1 MSNLVLRAGLS
12 RPLTHNELDA
22 NMQFLEIVE
31 WSAKDFRAGQF
42 AYRIVSNVTSL
53 YLCVETHTQ
62 FVYEITDGAFAETIT
77 IDGTV
82 TRLWRKVAGGGG
94 GGTGAEFVAAEF
106 DSDTNILTFTTA
118 DGDPVPIDLS
128 SLAGGG
134 GTGSSGTSG
143 SSGSSGASGLSGTSG
158 LSGDKYKTTSDTS
171 HTLGSSGTITVDS
184 GLSYSVA
191 QSIIIAYNASNFQE
205 SEVVSYNSGTGVL
218 VFGAPTRTV
227 GSGTYT
233 SWTVNLDGATGGNG
247 TSGTSG
253 AKGTSGSSGV
263 SGNNGTSGVNGNNG
277 SSGSSGAAG
286 AAGSSGTSGA
296 TGAAGSSGSSGAAGA
311 AGSSGTSGA
320 TGAAGSSGSSGAA
333 GAAGSS
339 GESGT
344 SGVSDKYLGTVITPV
359 DYSTSTVGAPLIVIT
374 TPNLSYSPGETVVIA
389 YDGSN
394 YVNGTV
400 LTYNT
405 GTGQLAVTILNVVW
419 GTSGNLTPS
428 QSNLQGLSGA
438 SGSSG
443 SSGTAG
449 SSGATGSSGSSGNTG
464 SSGSSGNTG
473 SSGSSGANGTSGIN
487 GTSGATGATGSS
499 GSSGANGAT
508 GSSGSSGANGATGSS
523 GSSGN
528 SGTSGAAGAPGTSG
542 TSAAGG
548 GSGVYVIKVAMTGGN
563 VASSGTFLAAKD
575 PSGNN
580 LLIDPAWTFAFVSS
594 SEVQVTHPLG
604 VWPVNF
610 MTHAE
615 QTSGDFMSRMM
626 HGQSTGQSVAVQNTG
641 KTTINFRALGVT
653 YTGISNSGSKT
664 LYITFQ
670 VPTNDIYI

>member
-1 MSNLVLRAGLS
+1 MSNLVLRAALS

-31 WSAKDFRAGQF
+31 WSVKDFRAGQF
-42 AYRIVSNVTSL
+42 AYRTVSNVTSL
-53 YLCVETHTQ
+53 YLCLETHTQ
-62 FVYEITDGAFAETIT
+62 FVYDITDGEFAEIIT
-77 IDGTV
+77 IEGTA
-82 TRLWRKVAGGGG
+82 TRLWRKISGSGGG
-94 GGTGAEFVAAEF
+94 GGTGAEFVAADF
-106 DSDTNILTFTTA
+106 DPDTNILTFTTV
-118 DGDPVPIDLS
+118 DGDPVPVDLS

-134 GTGSSGTSG
+134 SGTSG
-143 SSGSSGASGLSGTSG
+143 SSGNSGSSGTSG
-158 LSGDKYKTTSDTS
+158 VSGNSGSSGTSGPAGTSGISGNSGSSGVSGTSGVSGSSGLTGTSGVSGDKYKTTSTTS
-171 HTLGSSGTITVDS
+171 HTLGSSGTIVVQT

-191 QSIIIAYNASNFQE
+191 QSIIIAYDGSNFQE
-205 SEVVSYNSGTGVL
+205 SEVISYNSVNGSL
-218 VFGAPTRTV
+218 VFGVPTRTV
-227 GSGTYT
+227 GSGAYT

-247 TSGTSG
+247 SSGTSG
-253 AKGTSGSSGV
+253 ARGTSGSSGN
-263 SGNNGTSGVNGNNG
+263 SGTSGN
-277 SSGSSGAAG
+277 S
-286 AAGSSGTSGA
+286 GSSGTSGA
-296 TGAAGSSGSSGAAGA
+296 AGTSGIT
-311 AGSSGTSGA
+311 GSSGTSGA
-320 TGAAGSSGSSGAA
+320 RGTS
-333 GAAGSS
+333 GSS

-344 SGVSDKYLGTVITPV
+344 SGVSDKYLGTVVAPI
-359 DYSTSTVGAPLIVIT
+359 DYSTLTVGTPLIVTT
-374 TPNLSYSPGETVVIA
+374 TPNLSYSPGETVVIS

-405 GTGQLAVTILNVVW
+405 GTGQLAITILNVVW

-438 SGSSG
+438 AGSSG

-508 GSSGSSGANGATGSS
+508 GSSGSSG
-523 GSSGN
+523 N

-548 GSGVYVIKVAMTGGN
+548 GSGVYVIKLEFSGGN
-563 VASSGTFLAAKD
+563 LTASPGCFVAAQD

-580 LLIDPAWTFAFVSS
+580 LIGASGWSFARVSPT
-594 SEVQVTHPLG
+594 EITITHPL
-604 VWPVNF
+604 NKF
-610 MTHAE
+610 ITNAETHAE
-615 QTSGDFMSRMM
+615 NTTNNFLTKPIIASTTSGNCVIQNSSSKNSINIKSL
-626 HGQSTGQSVAVQNTG
+626 GTG
-641 KTTINFRALGVT
+641 
-653 YTGISNSGSKT
+653 TGISTGAGPFYM
-664 LYITFQ
+664 YITFSE
-670 VPTNDIYI
+670 PNNDFVI